1 MTRADW
7 IDAFTRRGLE
17 LDDWLAGTDWDEI
30 AVDELGQREPDEL
43 DPRTAA
49 ERYVERTVR

>member
-1 MTRADW
+1 MTRAEW

-17 LDDWLAGTDWDEI
+17 LDDAMSGTDWDEI
-30 AVDELGQREPDEL
+30 AVDLLEQHSPDDL

-49 ERYVERTVR
+49 ERYLAGI